1 MCKFL
6 TIAMDGPAGSGK
18 STVARQIAEKM
29 GYLFLN
35 SGAMYRAV
43 ALLAVSANVTC
54 TDVEKLIELAHGCRI
69 DFADNG
75 KITLLN
81 GEDVSDLIQTR
92 EIDKAVVE
100 IARIPEVRK
109 AMVKQQRRI
118 GKEGGIVVE
127 GRDVTTV
134 VFPDAEVKFYLDA
147 SVQERAKRRFLE
159 LQAKKIVCTIEQ
171 IEREI
176 RARDEKDL
184 SRAHSPL
191 RTADDAIIID
201 TTDKTLNQ
209 VVESIIKQIE
219 AHS

>member
-1 MCKFL
+1 MRKFL
-6 TIAMDGPAGSGK
+6 TVAMDGPAGSGK

-43 ALLAVSANVTC
+43 AQLAVSANVTC
-54 TDVEKLIELAHGCRI
+54 TDVENLIELVHGCRI

-81 GEDVSDLIQTR
+81 GEDVTDLIQTP

-100 IARIPEVRK
+100 IAKIPEVRK

-118 GKEGGIVVE
+118 GKDGGIVVE

-134 VFPDAEVKFYLDA
+134 VFPDADVKFYLDA

-159 LQAKKIVCTIEQ
+159 LQAKKIACTIEQ

-176 RARDEKDL
+176 RTRDEKDL

-191 RTADDAIIID
+191 RTADDAIIVD

-209 VVESIIKQIE
+209 VVEFIIKQIE
-219 AHS
+219 EHS

>member
-1 MCKFL
+1 M
-6 TIAMDGPAGSGK
+6 
-18 STVARQIAEKM
+18 ARQIAEKM

-43 ALLAVSANVTC
+43 ALLSVSKNVPC
-54 TDVEKLIELAHGCRI
+54 TDVKKLIELAHSCRI
-69 DFADNG
+69 DFSDNG

-81 GEDVSDLIQTR
+81 GEDVSALIQTP
-92 EIDKAVVE
+92 EIDKAVVD
-100 IARIPEVRK
+100 IARIPEVRE

-118 GKEGGIVVE
+118 GKNGGIVVE

-147 SVQERAKRRFLE
+147 TVQERAKRRYLE
-159 LQAKKIVCTIEQ
+159 LQAKKIACSIEQ

-176 RARDEKDL
+176 RTRDEKDL

-191 RTADDAIIID
+191 
-201 TTDKTLNQ
+201 
-209 VVESIIKQIE
+209 
-219 AHS
+219 

>member
-1 MCKFL
+1 MRKSL

-43 ALLAVSANVTC
+43 TLLEVRAKVPCTNVK
-54 TDVEKLIELAHGCRI
+54 KLIELAHGCRI

-81 GEDVSDLIQTR
+81 GEDVSDLIHTP
-92 EIDKAVVE
+92 EIDKAVVD
-100 IARIPEVRK
+100 IARIPEVRN
-109 AMVKQQRRI
+109 AMVEQQRRI
-118 GKEGGIVVE
+118 GKDGGIVDE

-134 VFPDAEVKFYLDA
+134 VFPHAEIKFYLDA

-159 LQAKKIVCTIEQ
+159 LQAKKIACTIEQ
-171 IEREI
+171 IEQEI
-176 RARDEKDL
+176 RTRDEKDL

-191 RTADDAIIID
+191 RSADDAIIVD
-201 TTDKTLNQ
+201 TTDRTLNQ
-209 VVESIIKQIE
+209 VVEFIIKQIE
-219 AHS
+219 ALS